1 MNTAAQ
7 SMPDGQDA
15 SVVVIVLSNA
25 PDLLLAKRIAHVL
38 VEEHLAACAHVGTQG
53 VSLYEWNG
61 ELEGA
66 DEVPL
71 TFKTTAG
78 RVPALHDRLAQLHPY
93 EVPEFLVLPVVGGSL
108 EYLAW
113 VRGQTAPR

>member
-1 MNTAAQ
+1 
-7 SMPDGQDA
+7 MPDGLDTGA
-15 SVVVIVLSNA
+15 VVIVVSNA

-38 VEEHLAACAHVGTQG
+38 TEEHLVACAHVGTQG
-53 VSLYEWNG
+53 ISMYEWNG

-66 DEVPL
+66 EEVPL

-78 RVPALHDRLAQLHPY
+78 KIAALHDRLLQLHPY
-93 EVPEFLVLPVVGGSL
+93 EVPEFLVLPVVGGSQ

-113 VRGQTAPR
+113 VRNQTLSA